1 MTKYEVVN
9 KTYVK
14 SNNKSST
21 ILSRY
26 TYTLIAF
33 TILSLIINLIIGNDI
48 IPVIK
53 NIFISLVVTCL
64 LTYIIN
70 LIKRKNNFKSI
81 LIEDDAI
88 AIGLILGIFQCSN
101 IIVLLISIII
111 TLIIKNICKNMNLS
125 AAIYG
130 ILIIALY
137 NNYIAK
143 DVITPLIYLKNI
155 SNSIDF
161 KEIIDYGGGI
171 LNYLFGISYLSP
183 LLSVFVFIYLFY
195 KKGIKYNIVIYYI
208 LTIALIFTSYGF
220 AKGIPWLIFIEL
232 FSDSLIFLTIY
243 ILTDYK
249 NSPTIEEAGMLY
261 GIILGIIT
269 AILRFIIPN
278 LAVIIT
284 IIIGSLVLTK
294 ILEKNSYKLKYH
306 PKTYKI
312 SVIASIIL
320 VIITT
325 IVLVIIN

>member
-125 AAIYG
+125 ATIYG
-130 ILIIALY
+130 ILVIVLHD
-137 NNYIAK
+137 NYIVK

-183 LLSVFVFIYLFY
+183 LLSVFIFIYLFY

-220 AKGIPWLIFIEL
+220 TKGIPWLIFIEL

-278 LAVIIT
+278 LAGIIT